1 MKTFEDF
8 LQAEHFKEYH
18 GCKDDYDDA
27 FDNWLGNLDTNE
39 MLEYGEKAILEAQKE
54 AIKAVRLKKKIIRV
68 SSKIK
73 KMPKTCKERWN
84 EIAKM
89 QEEIELL
96 HMKVAYNQ
104 AIYDTEKKAQ
114 EFLNLK

>member
-54 AIKAVRLKKKIIRV
+54 AIKAVKLKKIKGNPKAGFEKKFGETTLGNIEKIA
-68 SSKIK
+68 
-73 KMPKTCKERWN
+73 N
-84 EIAKM
+84 DNFDNG
-89 QEEIELL
+89 
-96 HMKVAYNQ
+96 YNQ
-104 AIYDTEKKAQ
+104 AYQ
-114 EFLNLK
+114 EVETKLKNFLTLNNI